1 MLTQQTL
8 NKLHDMKLIAMADA
22 FAEQLG
28 QPDLG
33 DLSFEDRFA
42 MLVDRQ
48 WTFKE
53 DRRMS
58 RLLRTAKLRD
68 SACIENIDFKTPR
81 ALDKSLLVRLSASD
95 WIKKAQNVIIL
106 GPTGVG
112 KSYLACA
119 IANSACR
126 NGFPAMYQRAPRL
139 YQEIA
144 VARADGSYP
153 KLMSKLS
160 KIKVLIL
167 DDFCIVPMSDPERR
181 DLLEVLEDRQS
192 ISSTIIATQV
202 AKPDQK
208 DLLLTYLVTG
218 ARKSEILTWSWTIS
232 TSRTMFTPCIPEKTG
247 SRTVK
252 TTHHEM
258 PDLLMDVLQR
268 RFRKRHS
275 TLPYV
280 FWHRFWDRK
289 TERMARGSLSESQ
302 PVHGQAL

>member
-22 FAEQLG
+22 FSEQLG

-68 SACIENIDFKTPR
+68 CACIENIDFKTPR
-81 ALDKSLLVRLSASD
+81 ALDKSIVVRLTAGD
-95 WIKKAQNVIIL
+95 WIKKAQNVIVL

-126 NGFPAMYQRAPRL
+126 NGFPAMYKRAPRL
-139 YQEIA
+139 YQEVAI
-144 VARADGSYP
+144 ARADGSYP
-153 KLMSKLS
+153 KLMNKLS
-160 KIKVLIL
+160 KIKVLII

-202 AKPDQK
+202 PVENWIEHIGDPTLADAILDRLVHNAHRINLKGESMRKIRSSLTKPP
-208 DLLLTYLVTG
+208 
-218 ARKSEILTWSWTIS
+218 KSG
-232 TSRTMFTPCIPEKTG
+232 R
-247 SRTVK
+247 
-252 TTHHEM
+252 
-258 PDLLMDVLQR
+258 
-268 RFRKRHS
+268 
-275 TLPYV
+275 
-280 FWHRFWDRK
+280 
-289 TERMARGSLSESQ
+289 
-302 PVHGQAL
+302 

>member
-22 FAEQLG
+22 FSEQLG

-48 WTFKE
+48 WSFKE

-68 SACIENIDFKTPR
+68 NACIENIDFKTPR
-81 ALDKSLLVRLSASD
+81 ALDKSIVVRLTAGD
-95 WIKKAQNVIIL
+95 WIKKAQNVIVL

-126 NGFPAMYQRAPRL
+126 NGFPAMYKRAPRL
-139 YQEIA
+139 YQEVAI
-144 VARADGSYP
+144 ARADGSYP
-153 KLMSKLS
+153 KLMNKLS
-160 KIKVLIL
+160 KIKVLII

-202 AKPDQK
+202 PVENWIEHIGDPTLADAILDRLVHNAHRINLKGESMRKIRSSLTKPP
-208 DLLLTYLVTG
+208 
-218 ARKSEILTWSWTIS
+218 KSG
-232 TSRTMFTPCIPEKTG
+232 R
-247 SRTVK
+247 
-252 TTHHEM
+252 
-258 PDLLMDVLQR
+258 
-268 RFRKRHS
+268 
-275 TLPYV
+275 
-280 FWHRFWDRK
+280 
-289 TERMARGSLSESQ
+289 
-302 PVHGQAL
+302 

>member
-22 FAEQLG
+22 FSEQLG

-48 WTFKE
+48 WSFKE

-58 RLLRTAKLRD
+58 RLLRAAKLRD

-81 ALDKSLLVRLSASD
+81 ALDKSLLVRLTASD
-95 WIKKAQNVIIL
+95 WIKKAQNVIVL

-126 NGFPAMYQRAPRL
+126 NGFPAMYKRAPRL
-139 YQEIA
+139 YMEVAI
-144 VARADGSYP
+144 ARADGSYP

-160 KIKVLIL
+160 KIKVLII

-202 AKPDQK
+202 PVENWIEHIGDPTLADAILDRLVHNAHRINLKGESMRK
-208 DLLLTYLVTG
+208 IRSSLT
-218 ARKSEILTWSWTIS
+218 KSPKSG
-232 TSRTMFTPCIPEKTG
+232 R
-247 SRTVK
+247 
-252 TTHHEM
+252 
-258 PDLLMDVLQR
+258 
-268 RFRKRHS
+268 
-275 TLPYV
+275 
-280 FWHRFWDRK
+280 
-289 TERMARGSLSESQ
+289 
-302 PVHGQAL
+302 

>member
-8 NKLHDMKLIAMADA
+8 NKLHDMKLIAMANA
-22 FAEQLG
+22 FSEQLG

-48 WTFKE
+48 WSFKE

-58 RLLRTAKLRD
+58 RLLRAAQLRD

-81 ALDKSLLVRLSASD
+81 ALDKSLLVRLTAGD
-95 WIKKAQNVIIL
+95 WIKKAQNVIVL

-126 NGFPAMYQRAPRL
+126 NGFPAMYKRAPRL
-139 YQEIA
+139 YQEVAI
-144 VARADGSYP
+144 ARADGSYP
-153 KLMSKLS
+153 KLMNKLS
-160 KIKVLIL
+160 KLKVLII

-202 AKPDQK
+202 PVENWIEHIGDPTLADAILDRLVHNAHRINLKGESMRK
-208 DLLLTYLVTG
+208 IRSSLTEPP
-218 ARKSEILTWSWTIS
+218 KSG
-232 TSRTMFTPCIPEKTG
+232 R
-247 SRTVK
+247 
-252 TTHHEM
+252 
-258 PDLLMDVLQR
+258 
-268 RFRKRHS
+268 
-275 TLPYV
+275 
-280 FWHRFWDRK
+280 
-289 TERMARGSLSESQ
+289 
-302 PVHGQAL
+302 